1 MNRTKRA
8 IQESTKE
15 AKQEATQEATQQATK
30 KVTKEAK
37 QEATQKAT
45 QGVIQLETLIAK
57 LSEQIEKENLIE
69 NADMSEHTTFKAGG
83 KADLLVVP
91 QSYDELKFAL
101 QTVSASGKEYY
112 ILGNGS
118 NVLVKDGG
126 YKGVIIKTMYAL
138 QGISVDY
145 DDAEMIVQSGVLL
158 STAART
164 AAQNML
170 AGMEFAAGIP
180 GSVGGAAYMNAGAY
194 DGEMKNIITNV
205 RLISRDGSRDY
216 TLSVDEMEYGYRRS
230 VLYNTGDIVVSIM
243 LQLKQDDPHEIFD
256 SMEEL
261 NERRTSKQPLD
272 YPSAGSFF
280 KRPEGHFAGKLIE
293 DAGLRGL
300 TVGGAQVSEKHCGFV
315 INKGGATATDIVM
328 LMHLVQASVK
338 EQFGV
343 DLEPEV
349 RIIGEDVPEE

>member
-1 MNRTKRA
+1 M
-8 IQESTKE
+8 
-15 AKQEATQEATQQATK
+15 
-30 KVTKEAK
+30 
-37 QEATQKAT
+37 
-45 QGVIQLETLIAK
+45 ETLISK
-57 LSEQIEKENLIE
+57 LKEQIDEENIIRD
-69 NADMSEHTTFKAGG
+69 ADMAEHTTFKAGG

-101 QTVSASGKEYY
+101 QQTAASGKDYY

-118 NVLVKDGG
+118 NILVKDGG
-126 YKGVIIKTMYAL
+126 YRGVIIKTMYAL

-170 AGMEFAAGIP
+170 GGMEFASGIP

-194 DGEMKNIITNV
+194 DGEMKDIITNV

-216 TLSVDEMEYGYRRS
+216 TLSVDEMEYGYRYS
-230 VLYNTGDIVVSIM
+230 ALYETGDIVVSIM
-243 LQLKQDDPHEIFD
+243 LKLRQEDPHKVFEKMD
-256 SMEEL
+256 EL
-261 NERRTSKQPLD
+261 NGRRTEKQPLD

-280 KRPEGHFAGKLIE
+280 KRPEGHFAGKLIQ
-293 DAGLRGL
+293 DAGLAGL

-349 RIIGEDVPEE
+349 RIIGEDAEETI

>member
-8 IQESTKE
+8 IQESIKDATQQATQKTI
-15 AKQEATQEATQQATK
+15 KEATQEATQKAIQ
-30 KVTKEAK
+30 EAK
-37 QEATQKAT
+37 QQAT
-45 QGVIQLETLIAK
+45 QGVIQLKTLTAK
-57 LSEQIEKENLIE
+57 LSEQIEKENLIR

-91 QSYDELKFAL
+91 QSYDELKYAL

-126 YKGVIIKTMYAL
+126 YRGVIIKTMYAL

-243 LQLKQDDPHEIFD
+243 LQLKQDDPHE
-256 SMEEL
+256 
-261 NERRTSKQPLD
+261 K
-272 YPSAGSFF
+272 
-280 KRPEGHFAGKLIE
+280 
-293 DAGLRGL
+293 
-300 TVGGAQVSEKHCGFV
+300 
-315 INKGGATATDIVM
+315 
-328 LMHLVQASVK
+328 
-338 EQFGV
+338 
-343 DLEPEV
+343 
-349 RIIGEDVPEE
+349 IGRAHV